1 MVRREPMLPGI
12 AGRLSRLGQRF
23 LRVFSIGE
31 RIRMSRRMAVEV
43 PVVLV
48 ALVAVAVIVATI
60 AIMQNGSGGALNAGG
75 PGRQRPSN
83 YTESTTTTPIFVNST
98 TNPADT
104 ISVTGLSLC
113 PSNCVYPAPH
123 VSALVAI
130 NGSVPISTLQV
141 YVNNSYDG
149 MPIQNP
155 SVTTI
160 ACTTSSSKT
169 CSVELGGSSYSN
181 STYAS
186 STRYYATCS
195 LLANETSCTATSTG
209 TVNTMTQYAYMYK
222 GSLPERDIPIIDEDR
237 GVVYIFTFIA
247 TFQDGSVTS
256 EAISVV
262 V

>member
-1 MVRREPMLPGI
+1 
-12 AGRLSRLGQRF
+12 
-23 LRVFSIGE
+23 
-31 RIRMSRRMAVEV
+31 MSRRIAVGVV
-43 PVVLV
+43 PAVLV

-60 AIMQNGSGGALNAGG
+60 ATMQNSSGEALNPGV
-75 PGRQRPSN
+75 PGRQEPSN
-83 YTESTTTTPIFVNST
+83 YTESPATTPIFVNST
-98 TNPADT
+98 TNPVDR

-113 PSNCVYPAPH
+113 PSNCAYPAPY
-123 VSALVAI
+123 VSALVII
-130 NGSVPISTLQV
+130 NGSMPISTLQV

-155 SVTTI
+155 SVTTF
-160 ACTTSSSKT
+160 ACTTSAGQT

-222 GSLPERDIPIIDEDR
+222 GSLPDRDIPIIDEDR
-237 GVVYIFTFIA
+237 GVMYIFTFIA
-247 TFQDGSVTS
+247 TFQDGSITS
-256 EAISVV
+256 KAISVV